1 LHDRGAVPIHA
12 QFGLGELTVLITFER
27 DIVPIG
33 ARDAANWT
41 VSDVGG
47 ARVVNGA
54 VVQFD
59 GKLQLTLNP
68 PSGGAGPG
76 LVTFDPP
83 PFDILDVFDEP
94 TQAFVDF
101 PILPL

>member
-1 LHDRGAVPIHA
+1 MHDAGPLPIHA

-41 VSDVGG
+41 VSDIGG
-47 ARVVNGA
+47 PRDVNGA

-59 GKLQLTLNP
+59 GKCQLTLDP
-68 PSGGAGPG
+68 PSGGPGPG
-76 LVTFDPP
+76 LVSFAPP
-83 PFDILDVFDEP
+83 PFDMRDVYDEP
-94 TQAFVDF
+94 VQPFVDF
-101 PILPL
+101 PVQPV

>member
-1 LHDRGAVPIHA
+1 M
-12 QFGLGELTVLITFER
+12 LITFER

-41 VSDVGG
+41 VSDVLG

-59 GKLQLTLNP
+59 GKLQLTLDA
-68 PSGGAGPG
+68 PSGGPGPG
-76 LVTFDPP
+76 LVTFAPP
-83 PFDILDVFDEP
+83 PFDILDVYDEP
-94 TQAFVDF
+94 TQAFLDF
-101 PILPL
+101 PILAL